1 MQHSMALRS
10 RMKYGHRI
18 SIAQDVFEEIRVAR
32 SEIDILAIGE
42 PMVEFIEDRTSPSAV
57 YRPGHGG
64 DTSNAIIAAA
74 RQGARTAYFTHL
86 GDDAFGHQFIELWD
100 QEQVGR
106 GDVVLQPD
114 ARTGIYFVTHG
125 PDGHAFSYYRA
136 GSAASLV
143 GPKHVPDGLVE
154 SAKVLHVSGISQAIS
169 TSACDMIFEAM
180 KRAKHAGRLIS
191 YDTNLRLR
199 LWPIERARAV
209 IHAAVAMSDIALPGL
224 DDAEQLTGL
233 SEPEAICDFYLRLGA
248 KIVALTL
255 GKKGTMVAIPGERRH
270 VPARVV
276 TAVDATGAGDTF
288 DGAFLAEWLRV
299 RDPFA
304 AAAYANAAAALSTQG
319 YGAVAPIPKRAAVE
333 AFMKG

>member
-1 MQHSMALRS
+1 VQGLNDEVWWMRQ
-10 RMKYGHRI
+10 
-18 SIAQDVFEEIRVAR
+18 Q
-32 SEIDILAIGE
+32 IDILAIGE
-42 PMVEFIEDRTSPSAV
+42 PMVEFNENRTGPETV

-86 GDDAFGHQFIELWD
+86 GDDAFGQQFLDLWD
-100 QEQVGR
+100 KEGVAR
-106 GDVVLQPD
+106 DHVVLRPD

-125 PDGHAFSYYRA
+125 KDGHAFSYYRA

-143 GPKHVPDGLVE
+143 TPKDLPEGLIE
-154 SAKVLHVSGISQAIS
+154 SARVLHVSGISQAIS
-169 TSACDMIFEAM
+169 NSACDMVFDAIGQA
-180 KRAKHAGRLIS
+180 KRAGCLVS

-224 DDAEQLTGL
+224 DDAEHLTGL
-233 SEPEAICDFYLRLGA
+233 TGPEAICDFYLGLGV

-255 GKKGTMVAIPGERRH
+255 GKNGTMVAVKGDRRLI
-270 VPARVV
+270 PARVV
-276 TAVDATGAGDTF
+276 QAIDATGAGDTF
-288 DGAFLAEWLRV
+288 DGAFLAEYLRV
-299 RDPFA
+299 GDPFR

-319 YGAVAPIPKRAAVE
+319 YGAVAPIPARHAVD
-333 AFMKG
+333 AFIKG